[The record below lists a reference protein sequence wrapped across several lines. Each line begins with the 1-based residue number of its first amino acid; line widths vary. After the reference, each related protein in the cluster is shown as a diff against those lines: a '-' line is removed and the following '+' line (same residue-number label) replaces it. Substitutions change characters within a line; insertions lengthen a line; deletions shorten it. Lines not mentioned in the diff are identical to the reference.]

1 MDLNTRLEYTANAAP
16 MAVLLSHSGAPQTLD
31 DLNTLHQD
39 PLYELINGAKEA
51 YYLKTLSDRLAH
63 RITQSKEVQDLA
75 SLVNNSAREM
85 ERNWRMAACI
95 ANAPR
100 STGYP
105 FLPTMPSGSA
115 GEAKVSAGS
124 GGLPDSN
131 QSSNAGGSA
140 ISGTVPKNSNGS
152 DAQTSANSTVT
163 ESQPFVKG
171 QSMDHPITVA
181 GGLFGPAR
189 KHRSDLTNFI

>member
-1 MDLNTRLEYTANAAP
+1 MDLHPRLEHTAHPAP
-16 MAVLLSHSGAPQTLD
+16 MAVLLSHSGAPKTLD

-39 PLYELINGAKEA
+39 PMYELINGAKEA

-63 RITQSKEVQDLA
+63 EITQSKEVQDLA

-85 ERNWRMAACI
+85 ERNWRLAACI

-115 GEAKVSAGS
+115 AEAKVSAGS
-124 GGLPDSN
+124 GGVSGSN
-131 QSSNAGGSA
+131 PSANAGGSA

-152 DAQTSANSTVT
+152 DAQASANSTGN
-163 ESQPFVKG
+163 QPLVKG
-171 QSMDHPITVA
+171 MSMDHPIAVA